1 MREDVETAIRTTGRK
16 TIRVAP
22 PARWVEVDLADLWV
36 HRELLYFFIWRHL
49 KLRYKQTALGAAW
62 AVLQPLLTMLT
73 FTVIFGH
80 LAKLP
85 SDGLPYPVF
94 YYTGLLP
101 WLYFANALTA
111 ATNSMVDHQR
121 MITKVYFPR
130 LLLPAAA
137 VLAGLVDFA
146 AAFGVLLLLMLWY
159 GIAPTA
165 TVWLAPLFLLLA
177 VLTALGVGLALAAL
191 YARFR
196 DVRYALQFMV
206 MLWMFVSPVLYP
218 STMIPERFRWLYGLN
233 PIAGVLEGFRWTVTG
248 TAQPDASL
256 LITSTLVAAGTVV
269 GGLLYFQ
276 HVEATIADVV

>member
-1 MREDVETAIRTTGRK
+1 METTINTARRK

-22 PARWVEVDLADLWV
+22 PTRWVELDLADVWT
-36 HRELLYFFIWRHL
+36 HRELLYFLIWRHL
-49 KLRYKQTALGAAW
+49 KLRYKQTVLGTTW

-85 SDGLPYPVF
+85 SQGLPYPIF

-101 WLYFANALTA
+101 WLYFANSLTA
-111 ATNSMVDHQR
+111 ATNTMVDHQR

-130 LLLPAAA
+130 VLLPAAA

-159 GIAPTA
+159 GIMPTSLVLL
-165 TVWLAPLFLLLA
+165 TPIFLLLA
-177 VLTALGVGLALAAL
+177 VATALGVGSGLAAL
-191 YARFR
+191 YARYR
-196 DVRYALQFMV
+196 DVRYALQFLV

-218 STMIPERFRWLYGLN
+218 STMIPERWRWLYGLN
-233 PIAGVLEGFRWTVTG
+233 PMAGVLEGFRWTITG
-248 TAQPDASL
+248 ATQPSAAL
-256 LITSTLVAAGTVV
+256 LIASTVVAASMLI

>member
-1 MREDVETAIRTTGRK
+1 MSAHPQRTVT
-16 TIRVAP
+16 TIRP
-22 PARWVEVDLADLWV
+22 PAGWAALDIRELTAA
-36 HRELLYFFIWRHL
+36 HELLYFLVLRNL

-62 AVLQPLLTMLT
+62 AVLQPLLTMVT
-73 FTVIFGH
+73 FTIIFGH

-111 ATNSMVDHQR
+111 ATNTMVDHQR

-137 VLAGLVDFA
+137 VLANLVDFA

-218 STMIPERFRWLYGLN
+218 STMIPERWRWLYGLN
-233 PIAGVLEGFRWTVTG
+233 PIAGVLEGFRWTVIG
-248 TAQPDASL
+248 TAQPSASL
-256 LITSTLVAAGTVV
+256 LIMSALVAAGALV

-276 HVEATIADVV
+276 HIEATIADVV

>member
-1 MREDVETAIRTTGRK
+1 MV
-16 TIRVAP
+16 
-22 PARWVEVDLADLWV
+22 
-36 HRELLYFFIWRHL
+36 
-49 KLRYKQTALGAAW
+49 
-62 AVLQPLLTMLT
+62 T
-73 FTVIFGH
+73 FTVIFGQ

-111 ATNSMVDHQR
+111 ATNTMVDHQR

-137 VLAGLVDFA
+137 VLANLVDFA

-165 TVWLAPLFLLLA
+165 TVWLTPLFLLLA
-177 VLTALGVGLALAAL
+177 VLTALGAGLALAAL

-218 STMIPERFRWLYGLN
+218 STMIPERWRWLYGLN
-233 PIAGVLEGFRWTVTG
+233 PIAGVLEGFRWTVIG
-248 TAQPDASL
+248 TAQPSASL
-256 LITSTLVAAGTVV
+256 LIMSALVAAGALV

-276 HVEATIADVV
+276 HIEATIADVV

>member
-1 MREDVETAIRTTGRK
+1 METAISAQRK

-22 PARWVEVDLADLWV
+22 PTRWVEIDLADVWA

-49 KLRYKQTALGAAW
+49 KLRYKQTVLGTSW

-73 FTVIFGH
+73 FTLIFGN

-85 SDGLPYPVF
+85 SQGLPYPIF
-94 YYTGLLP
+94 YYSGLLP
-101 WLYFANALTA
+101 WLYFSNALTA
-111 ATNSMVDHQR
+111 ATNTMVDHQR

-130 LLLPAAA
+130 ILLPAAA

-146 AAFGVLLLLMLWY
+146 AAFGVLLVMMLAY
-159 GIAPTA
+159 SIVPTSS
-165 TVWLAPLFLLLA
+165 VLLAPLFLMLA
-177 VLTALGVGLALAAL
+177 VLTALGVGLWLAAL
-191 YARFR
+191 YARYR

-218 STMIPERFRWLYGLN
+218 STMIPERWRWLYGLN
-233 PIAGVLEGFRWTVTG
+233 PIAGVLEGFRWTITG
-248 TAQPDASL
+248 IDGPSFAL
-256 LITSTLVAAGTVV
+256 LFTSTAVALATLV
-269 GGLLYFQ
+269 GGVAYFQ